1 MNNIPQTN
9 ENEKQIMH
17 SVCVKY
23 KFGRMTVDD
32 RGRFCV
38 TFVIICIIEPKYKH
52 YITNDSYIYYYLE
65 EDKKLD

>member
-23 KFGRMTVDD
+23 KFGRMTGGMTGDGSVS
-32 RGRFCV
+32 
-38 TFVIICIIEPKYKH
+38 P
-52 YITNDSYIYYYLE
+52 S
-65 EDKKLD
+65 

>member
-23 KFGRMTVDD
+23 KFGRMTGDGSVS
-32 RGRFCV
+32 
-38 TFVIICIIEPKYKH
+38 P
-52 YITNDSYIYYYLE
+52 S
-65 EDKKLD
+65 